1 MRPPC
6 ETVQRD
12 FLRVV
17 RIFVARAL
25 SKEGY
30 SQTDIA
36 SKMDLTQAAVS
47 KYLSQPVPK
56 IRLANEIEVL
66 AKKLTEL
73 IKSGDTDVDILV
85 REVCVVCMRSRI
97 GSTLCDMHRK
107 KVPSLGFAN
116 CQVCSQ
122 LLGGSDIE
130 LSKRSVIISDMLEAL
145 RIIEASETFVEIV
158 PQIRSNLVACDDT
171 AETTNDV
178 ASVPGR
184 ITVIDGRARALVSPQ
199 FGASSHT
206 SELLLNAMEKWPRI
220 KSCLYISGRDSVN
233 RAARKIGFR
242 VIALEESE
250 SSPKNIIKALESVRE
265 IPGPRTSF
273 PAIHSPG
280 DYGVEP
286 ILYLF
291 GPNAHQL
298 SEKCVRLSELVKS

>member
-30 SQTDIA
+30 SQTEIA
-36 SKMDLTQAAVS
+36 SKMDLTQAAIS
-47 KYLSQPVPK
+47 KYLGQPITK
-56 IRLANEIEVL
+56 TRLGNEIEIL
-66 AKKLTEL
+66 AKKLTEM
-73 IKSGDTDVDILV
+73 IKSGDTDADTLV
-85 REVCVVCMRSRI
+85 REVCIVCMRSRI
-97 GSTLCDMHRK
+97 GSTLCEMHQK
-107 KVPSLGFAN
+107 KVPSLGIAN
-116 CQVCSQ
+116 CRVCSQ
-122 LLGGSDIE
+122 LLGGSNVE
-130 LSKRSVIISDMLEAL
+130 LSKRSEVMSDMLEAL
-145 RIIEASETFVEIV
+145 RIIEASETFIEIV
-158 PQIRSNLVACDDT
+158 PQIRSNIVACDDT
-171 AETTNDV
+171 AEFTNDV
-178 ASVPGR
+178 AGVPGR

-206 SELLLNAMEKWPRI
+206 SELLLDAMRRWSGIR
-220 KSCLYISGRDSVN
+220 SCLYVSGRESVI
-233 RAARKIGFR
+233 RAARKVGFR
-242 VIALEESE
+242 VVTLEKSE

-265 IPGPRTSF
+265 IPGPGTVF

-298 SEKCVRLSELVKS
+298 SEKCVKLSESVKS